1 MIPVVMMLE
10 IEPDEL
16 IIKDVRSTVLVTA
29 GDDVEAVSI
38 CSCAVCADDVA
49 AALEDAVDVI
59 TGAKIDV
66 DVWLDV
72 SISLSS

>member
-1 MIPVVMMLE
+1 MMLE

-16 IIKDVRSTVLVTA
+16 IIRDVRSTVLVTA

-38 CSCAVCADDVA
+38 CSCVEFTDDVA
-49 AALEDAVDVI
+49 AALEDSIDVI
-59 TGAKIDV
+59 NGTKGTKTDG
-66 DVWLDV
+66 DLWLDV